1 MKNQILVYIFDGYAD
16 WEPAYA
22 CAELNA
28 PTAKYSVKTI
38 SHDLEPK
45 TSMGGFR
52 VLPDYS
58 VHEFPRE
65 FSMLILAGGFAW
77 MEQENDDVLPVVQYS
92 VQHHIP
98 VAAICNAANFMAEH
112 GYLDQVKHTGNT
124 LDFMRSQAPHYKGE
138 RNFIERQAMSDN
150 GMITANGSS
159 ALEFAR
165 EILMLLKVRP
175 EEEIQRWYM
184 ENKQGFYPA

>member
-28 PTAKYSVKTI
+28 PTVKYSVKTI

-77 MEQENDDVLPVVQYS
+77 MEQENDDVLPMVQYS

-150 GMITANGSS
+150 GIITANGSS

>member
-1 MKNQILVYIFDGYAD
+1 
-16 WEPAYA
+16 
-22 CAELNA
+22 
-28 PTAKYSVKTI
+28 
-38 SHDLEPK
+38 
-45 TSMGGFR
+45 
-52 VLPDYS
+52 
-58 VHEFPRE
+58 
-65 FSMLILAGGFAW
+65 

-150 GMITANGSS
+150 GIITANGSS

-184 ENKQGFYPA
+184 DNKKGFYPA